1 MGEINF
7 KYLGKLI
14 VGSTIV
20 VTFLLWISKD
30 TKRDNATY
38 TIVSGNDRTYYAQT
52 FRMMGKGI
60 VFDDVYGKKIILMG
74 DIDIQYKGND
84 L

>member
-7 KYLGKLI
+7 KYLGKLFLA
-14 VGSTIV
+14 STII
-20 VTFLLWISKD
+20 VTFLIWISKD

-38 TIVSGNDRTYYAQT
+38 EIVSGNDRVYYAQT
-52 FRMMGKGI
+52 FRMIGRGI
-60 VFDDVYGKKIILMG
+60 MFDDVYGKKIILTG
-74 DIDIQYKGND
+74 DIDIQYIKKE